1 MKKTKGLKR
10 ILLGILIIILIIPS
24 LFVSS
29 LEIHQSSLL
38 KKNKNSY
45 RIWVNEDKRF
55 VLLKCVADIANN
67 DMELHMFKTYW
78 ILQDFFK
85 NCATPLDFYN
95 RVNESIED
103 AEFFPDV
110 WFSFFLPKLVYLIKD
125 GHARLW
131 CTQQTILIAA
141 GVKAVFSHWDNSLGK
156 YVLNRDVGGFR
167 FEFWAS
173 CDETMLIPIRASHMQ
188 LVVDTWNGDTT
199 PMGYEKLEIDPWM
212 NQFREWKPENEK
224 HPVLV
229 SVMYTRD
236 INKILEI

>member
-1 MKKTKGLKR
+1 MNKIGGLIKTF
-10 ILLGILIIILIIPS
+10 IIISISILIIS
-24 LFVSS
+24 SSFVYSIK
-29 LEIHQSSLL
+29 IHQNSLTRRD
-38 KKNKNSY
+38 KTSY
-45 RIWVNEDKRF
+45 KIWVNKNMRYM
-55 VLLKCVADIANN
+55 LKSVADIADN
-67 DMELHMFKTYW
+67 DKELHMFKTCD
-78 ILQDFFK
+78 ILRDFFK
-85 NCATPLDFYN
+85 DCISPMDFYR
-95 RVNESIED
+95 RVNGSIKD
-103 AEFFPDV
+103 AKFFPDI
-110 WFSFFLPKLVYLIKD
+110 WFSYFLPKLVYLIKD

-141 GVKAVFSHWDNSLGK
+141 GVKAMFSHWDNSLGK

-173 CDETMLIPIRASHMQ
+173 CDETMPIPIRASHMQ

-199 PMGYEKLEIDPWM
+199 PMGYEKLEVDPWM

-224 HPVLV
+224 HPVLI